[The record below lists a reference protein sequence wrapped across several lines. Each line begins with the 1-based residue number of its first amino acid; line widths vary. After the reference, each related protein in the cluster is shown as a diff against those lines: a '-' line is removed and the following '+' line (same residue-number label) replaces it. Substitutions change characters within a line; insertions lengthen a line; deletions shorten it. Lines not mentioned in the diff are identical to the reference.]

1 MKKITIAILLTC
13 LGLSLLDAQTDETTI
28 QKEIP
33 GENEKLVVL
42 WTSDDPYVAERVCLM
57 YTHAAKT
64 QGWFDEV
71 VLVVWGP
78 SAKLISENLKLR
90 EKVKTMQKDGVILQ
104 ACVSCANSYGV
115 TEELKKFG
123 FEVKGMGKPL
133 TDYLK
138 NGAKVL
144 TF

>member
-1 MKKITIAILLTC
+1 MKQILPTFL
-13 LGLSLLDAQTDETTI
+13 LSVLLVGTSVAQANETTP
-28 QKEIP
+28 EI
-33 GENEKLVVL
+33 ENPTSKDKLVVL

-104 ACVSCANSYGV
+104 ACVACANSYGV
-115 TEELKKFG
+115 TEDLKKFG

-138 NGAKVL
+138 TGAKVL

>member
-1 MKKITIAILLTC
+1 MKTRTLLTILSAILVISTTKVM
-13 LGLSLLDAQTDETTI
+13 AQQETPANI
-28 QKEIP
+28 SD
-33 GENEKLVVL
+33 KLVIV